1 MDNGT
6 VNYLAVLV
14 AGVVGFMP
22 GALWYSPV
30 MFGKQW
36 QAMTGISDEA
46 AKAMGKAPFLISAIG
61 GLLLAY
67 GIARVMNLAGL
78 SGLQGG
84 VMIAALVWL
93 LFLAPLMLSQTLY
106 QGRPVKL
113 WWIDVGYRFI
123 STMIVGVILGVWS

>member
-14 AGVVGFMP
+14 AAIVGFAP
-22 GALWYSPV
+22 GALWYSPAL
-30 MFGKQW
+30 FGKQW
-36 QAMTGISDEA
+36 QALTGVSDEA
-46 AKAMGKAPFLISAIG
+46 ARAMGLKPIVITFIG
-61 GLLLAY
+61 MLLLTY
-67 GIARVMNLAGL
+67 GMARVMNLAEL

-106 QGRPVKL
+106 QNQKVKL
-113 WWIDVGYRFI
+113 WGIDVGYRFV
-123 STMIVGVILGVWS
+123 STLIIGVILGVWS

>member
-14 AGVVGFMP
+14 AGIVGFMP

-36 QAMTGISDEA
+36 QALTGISDEA
-46 AKAMGKAPFLISAIG
+46 AKAMGKAPFLISGIG
-61 GLLLAY
+61 MLLLSY
-67 GIARVMNLAGL
+67 GMARVMNLAGL

-93 LFLAPLMLSQTLY
+93 LFLAPLMLSQSLY
-106 QGRPVKL
+106 QNQPVKL
-113 WWIDVGYRFI
+113 WWIDVGYRFV